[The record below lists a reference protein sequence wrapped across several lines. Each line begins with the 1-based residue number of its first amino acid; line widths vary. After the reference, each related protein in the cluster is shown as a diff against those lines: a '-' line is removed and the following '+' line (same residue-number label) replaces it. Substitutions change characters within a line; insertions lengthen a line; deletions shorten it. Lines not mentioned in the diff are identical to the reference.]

1 MRVVFAPD
9 SFKECLSAAAVARHL
24 AAGWRRVRP
33 HDDLVLLPMADGGE
47 GTAETLV
54 AATGG
59 TMHRHTVTGPM
70 GEPVAAGWALLGDGC
85 TAVVEVAAAS
95 GLALV
100 PPAARNPLWATTF
113 GTGELVGAA
122 LDAGVSRLILALGG
136 SATNDAGAGM
146 AQALG
151 YALQDSTGAPLLHGG
166 AALASLASIDVR
178 ARHPRLAVCRVAAA
192 CDVDNPLCGPRGA
205 SAIFGPQKGA
215 TPAMVATLDAAL
227 AHWATVAARDMGR
240 DVRDTPGAGAAG
252 GLGAAAMV
260 YLDATLR
267 PGLDLVAEACGL
279 RESLVDANLV
289 VTGEGRLD
297 AQSLGGKTPV
307 GIARI
312 TRACGVPTVAIAGQ
326 SNLSAVEAQAA
337 GFDRVHTLVRDGVDA
352 TEAQR
357 AAGQH
362 LEAVAEELAR
372 DWPSGS

>member
-1 MRVVFAPD
+1 
-9 SFKECLSAAAVARHL
+9 
-24 AAGWRRVRP
+24 
-33 HDDLVLLPMADGGE
+33 MADGGE
-47 GTAETLV
+47 GTAETLA

-59 TMHRHTVTGPM
+59 TLHRCTVTGPM
-70 GEPVAAGWALLGDGC
+70 GTPVAAHWALLGDGC
-85 TAVVEVAAAS
+85 TGVVGVAAAS

-100 PPAARNPLWATTF
+100 PPTARDPRLATSF
-113 GTGELVGAA
+113 GTGELVNAA
-122 LDAGVSRLILALGG
+122 LDFGVSRLILALGG

-166 AALASLASIDVR
+166 AALASLASIDAA

-205 SAIFGPQKGA
+205 TAIFGPQKGA
-215 TPAMVATLDAAL
+215 TPDMVATLDAAL
-227 AHWATVAARDMGR
+227 AHWATVAARDLGR

-267 PGLDLVAEACGL
+267 PGVELVAEACGL
-279 RESLVDANLV
+279 REALADANLV

-312 TRACGVPTVAIAGQ
+312 ARACGVPAVVIAGQ
-326 SNLSAVEAQAA
+326 SNLTVVEAHDA
-337 GFDRVHTLVRDGVDA
+337 GFDHVRTLVRAGVDA
-352 TEAQR
+352 MEAQR